1 MKKFKFFR
9 GENVY
14 AHQDIILRLMDI
26 PIHRGFSA
34 VLDDDGCT
42 INNTDPIRHNVDNPN
57 IGGGN
62 ERI

>member
-1 MKKFKFFR
+1 
-9 GENVY
+9 
-14 AHQDIILRLMDI
+14 MDI